1 MKLTSEC
8 RNFLDKLT
16 EYLHGLLSSQEQDEI
31 EEHLSNCRACRED
44 LVTAYKLFKDEEEL
58 SEWEPASER
67 ETQSVWEKI
76 RHKISQVS
84 EWTKARADELAR
96 EPWFALFEPEPLSCT
111 RGASDSEPAIEHI
124 HVNDV
129 SEGLQSEVFFTKSDS
144 DSVRMKVAVL
154 KEGQRAKHIRL
165 TLTQGSGRERSCSL
179 RDACAVFDDLTTDNY
194 HLKVS
199 ESGQDK
205 WNYAFRLSRTGVE
218 NG

>member
-31 EEHLSNCRACRED
+31 EEHLSNCSMCRED
-44 LVTAYKLFKDEEEL
+44 LVTAYRVFKDDEEL
-58 SEWEPASER
+58 SEWEPVSER
-67 ETQSVWEKI
+67 ETRSVWEKI
-76 RHKISQVS
+76 RHRIGLVS
-84 EWTKARADELAR
+84 EWTRTRLDELAR
-96 EPWFALFEPEPLSCT
+96 EPWFVLFEPESLSCT
-111 RGASDSEPAIEHI
+111 RGASDSELAIDHI
-124 HVNDV
+124 HVSDM
-129 SEGLQSEVFFTKSDS
+129 SEGLQSEVFLTKSDS

-154 KEGQRAKHIRL
+154 KDGQRARHVRL
-165 TLTQGSGRERSCSL
+165 TLTQGNGRERSCAL
-179 RDACAVFDDLTTDNY
+179 RDTCATFEGLTTDNY

-205 WNYAFRLSRTGVE
+205 WNYAFRLSGTGVE